1 MLGRAE
7 AVRTSPNMAHLS
19 GGSCCLFPAPQS
31 LGLSRKHPE
40 DTWKVRKE
48 LGKADFRD
56 NEEDLTGFIV
66 KEAIILL
73 IASNSSM
80 FWC

>member
-1 MLGRAE
+1 M
-7 AVRTSPNMAHLS
+7 
-19 GGSCCLFPAPQS
+19 FPAPLG

-56 NEEDLTGFIV
+56 NEKDFTGFIV
-66 KEAIILL
+66 NL
-73 IASNSSM
+73 IAPNSCM
-80 FWC
+80 FWS